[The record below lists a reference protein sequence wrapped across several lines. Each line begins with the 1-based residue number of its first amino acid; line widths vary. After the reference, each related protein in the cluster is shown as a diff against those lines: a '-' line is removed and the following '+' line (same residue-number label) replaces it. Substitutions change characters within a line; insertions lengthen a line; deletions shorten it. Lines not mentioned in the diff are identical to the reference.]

1 MRGSAAVAKQ
11 RPVKVDGYSKAFTIL
26 MAECRSIEYLT
37 IMICRLSA
45 RIVTR
50 ATHKVHV
57 MDKLGL

>member
-1 MRGSAAVAKQ
+1 MRGSATVAKQ
-11 RPVKVDGYSKAFTIL
+11 RPVNVDGYSKAFT
-26 MAECRSIEYLT
+26 MAEFRSIEYLT
-37 IMICRLSA
+37 IMISRLSA